1 MRRRA
6 LELKFF
12 ESWIQEMYHPVLG
25 GLRILDPQ
33 LIWPTATIF
42 NYVYRERK
50 GFCRTENREE
60 LQKVAKAI

>member
-1 MRRRA
+1 
-6 LELKFF
+6 
-12 ESWIQEMYHPVLG
+12 MYHPVLG

-33 LIWPTATIF
+33 LIRPTAIIY